1 VKIQIRNYNWKH
13 FNGKFQK
20 VYIYRSY
27 LKQKFIDI
35 ILFLFKT
42 INYKH
47 THSKD
52 EYGRQYITEIIDI
65 RGIRTCAYETI
76 GGQVYI
82 SQFMWKFGKYYI

>member
-1 VKIQIRNYNWKH
+1 MKIQVRNYNWKH
-13 FNGKFQK
+13 IDGTFQK

-27 LKQKFIDI
+27 WKQKYIDV

-52 EYGRQYITEIIDI
+52 EYGRLYVQDIIDI
-65 RGIRTCAYETI
+65 RGLRTCSYMGI
-76 GGQVYI
+76 GGQIYI